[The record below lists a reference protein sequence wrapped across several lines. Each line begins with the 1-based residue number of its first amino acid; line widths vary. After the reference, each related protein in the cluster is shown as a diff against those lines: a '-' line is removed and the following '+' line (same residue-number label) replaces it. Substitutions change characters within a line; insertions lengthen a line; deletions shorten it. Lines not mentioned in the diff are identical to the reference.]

1 MNINFE
7 YHNVKASN
15 RLEILVAEK
24 LSKLED
30 KYDFMISSDVY
41 LKKENTSSGNSG
53 SICGIRINTPGPT
66 LFAESSLGSFEASIA
81 AASDTLK
88 RQLQKRKDK
97 MQAH

>member
-15 RLEILVAEK
+15 RLEILAADK

-30 KYDFMISSDVY
+30 KYDFMVSSDVY
-41 LKKENTSSGNSG
+41 FKKENASAGSSGTTCS
-53 SICGIRINTPGPT
+53 IRINTPGPT
-66 LFAESSLGSFEASIA
+66 LFAESSVASFEASIA
-81 AASDTLK
+81 GAIDNLK

>member
-15 RLEILVAEK
+15 RLEILAAEK

-30 KYDFMISSDVY
+30 KYDFIISADVY
-41 LKKENTSSGNSG
+41 MKKENTSGDSSGC
-53 SICGIRINTPGPT
+53 ICSIRINTPGPT
-66 LFAESSLGSFEASIA
+66 LFAEASHGGFEASIA
-81 AASDTLK
+81 EVSDSLK

-97 MQAH
+97 MRTR

>member
-15 RLEILVAEK
+15 RLEILAAEK

-30 KYDFMISSDVY
+30 KYDFIISADVY
-41 LKKENTSSGNSG
+41 MKKENTSSDSSG
-53 SICGIRINTPGPT
+53 SICSIRINTPGPT
-66 LFAESSLGSFEASIA
+66 LFAEASHGGFEASIA
-81 AASDTLK
+81 EVTDSLK

-97 MQAH
+97 MRTR